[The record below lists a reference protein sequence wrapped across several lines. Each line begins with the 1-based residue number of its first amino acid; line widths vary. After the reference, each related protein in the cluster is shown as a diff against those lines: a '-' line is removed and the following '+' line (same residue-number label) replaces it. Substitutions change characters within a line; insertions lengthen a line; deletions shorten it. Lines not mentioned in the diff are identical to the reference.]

1 MDPEVEQSFNEFVA
15 ENFAS
20 VSKSIRKE
28 SRSVRNR
35 IQSIF
40 CDAAFVKEVTGAYE
54 LPLVANERCGRWYI
68 DPSEIAESVYFK
80 STDGHTGQWGFSF
93 RRLNTHLLD
102 TIARGG
108 GVIIVDSTRRGKRMP
123 DALSKTV
130 PIWCAVLNKAL
141 LGLDLFYTPPN
152 AVSASE
158 RSQIEELLPL
168 WVSQLKSMELNLD
181 ALRNKLNNKPIRPI
195 WVTPDSYLPESPPT
209 FDEFFP
215 IVLCTASR
223 MVQDGTEFRQGFC
236 YVQGAADDHE
246 EWAELLTPEILW
258 NNQHELKQTHYSDK
272 ELYELISQ
280 MHVNS
285 ISNDAMIQ
293 KTDSTRIEPTNLWI
307 GKTGNTDDTSFDIRI
322 DLSEQAPEEYGENA
336 IVQRLHAGKKGSK
349 DLRTSLPNIISR
361 YEKLHSPD
369 KQVLITCDSG
379 SDFSVGVALV
389 LFCIYYTKDGECRPT
404 KTSQYMDKDSIRQR
418 LAFIVTQR
426 KVNPSRATLNS
437 ANAYLMG

>member
-1 MDPEVEQSFNEFVA
+1 MEVERSFNEFVA

-40 CDAAFVKEVTGAYE
+40 CDAAFVKEVELSYQ

-68 DPSEIAESVYFK
+68 DPRDITESVYFK
-80 STDGHTGQWGFSF
+80 STDGHNGQWGFSF

-102 TIARGG
+102 TIARNG

-123 DALSKTV
+123 DALSKTI

-141 LGLDLFYTPPN
+141 LGFGMFYTPPN

-158 RSQIEELLPL
+158 CSQIEELLPQ
-168 WVSQLKSMELNLD
+168 WVSQFKSMDLNLN
-181 ALRNKLNNKPIRPI
+181 ALRIRLNNKPLRPI
-195 WVTPDSYLPESPPT
+195 WVTPDSYLPENPPT
-209 FDEFFP
+209 FEEFLP

-246 EWAELLTPEILW
+246 EWAKLLTPDILW
-258 NNQHELKQTHYSDK
+258 NNRHKLKQMHYSDQ
-272 ELYELISQ
+272 ELHELISQ
-280 MHVNS
+280 MQVYS
-285 ISNDAMIQ
+285 IANDVMIQ
-293 KTDSTRIEPTNLWI
+293 KADWTRIEPTNLWI
-307 GKTGNTDDTSFDIRI
+307 GKTGNAGNIPFEIII
-322 DLSEQAPEEYGENA
+322 DLSEHAAEEGGKNI

-349 DLRTSLPNIISR
+349 DLRASLPKILSQ
-361 YEKLHSPD
+361 YEILHSPD

-389 LFCIYYTKDGECRPT
+389 LFCLYYTREGECRPI
-404 KTSQYMDKDSIRQR
+404 KTAQYMDKDTIRQR

-437 ANAYLMG
+437 ANAYLMS